1 MVAIA
6 MLCGTIIRYSR
17 LLVHLIGGD
26 HAGSVEDGG
35 DLSDRRFH
43 EVVDLV
49 QSIFFTSLMLEA
61 SDQFKGST
69 TTILALGR

>member
-17 LLVHLIGGD
+17 LLIHLIGGD
-26 HAGSVEDGG
+26 LAGSVEDGG
-35 DLSDRRFH
+35 DLSDCRFH

-49 QSIFFTSLMLEA
+49 QSIFFTSMMLEA
-61 SDQFKGST
+61 SD
-69 TTILALGR
+69 